1 MYRRM
6 GNTRIY
12 MILFTIFGGMGTFIY
27 LKKNKVKLFIIFYF
41 IYHPSQRL
49 NIKNSQL
56 HLQSL
61 EIIKRN

>member
-27 LKKNKVKLFIIFYF
+27 LKKNKVKIIYYFLFYLSLITE
-41 IYHPSQRL
+41 
-49 NIKNSQL
+49 IKYQKLPTS
-56 HLQSL
+56 SS
-61 EIIKRN
+61 KPRNY

>member
-1 MYRRM
+1 M

-41 IYHPSQRL
+41 IYHPITE
-49 NIKNSQL
+49 IKYQKLPTS
-56 HLQSL
+56 SS
-61 EIIKRN
+61 KPRNY